1 MNTPIIN
8 FIQSYAEK
16 NPLRLHMPGHKGSG
30 FLGCESLDITEIQ
43 GADDLY
49 HADGIILESEKNAS
63 SLFNS
68 FHTHYATGGST
79 QCIGAMLY
87 LALLQKKTPSKTI
100 LAGRN
105 AHKSFLQAVAFLDL
119 DVHWLYGSSASSHL
133 CSCDITPQELQDTL
147 QTLQDNQEECPFALY
162 ITSPDYLGNQLP
174 IKELSAIC
182 SAYDIPVLVDHA
194 HGSYLKF
201 LNPSCHALDLG
212 ASMCCDSAHKTLPVL
227 TGGAYL
233 HIHQNAP
240 FYHTFA
246 KKALSLFG
254 STSPSYLIL
263 QSLDYC
269 NQILATDYKKDLQA
283 CLQEIK
289 LLKAFLSQNNITFFH
304 KEPLKLCLD
313 CKKMKISGKYLGQLL
328 HQQNIEA
335 EFIDPEYIVFMFTPA
350 ITTDQFTTLKATL
363 KEIFSK
369 REFLPPLHHK
379 TIPIPYGNQV
389 MSLKDAFLSPCERIP
404 FTDAINRICH
414 TPTISCPPAI
424 PIVISGELISQEHI
438 ALFQFFEIDFVDVV
452 KGAYCEKWSTS
463 EIEPM

>member
-16 NPLRLHMPGHKGSG
+16 KPLRLHMPGHKGSG
-30 FLGCESLDITEIQ
+30 FLGCEPFDITEIT

-63 SLFNS
+63 TLFGS

-87 LALLQKKTPSKTI
+87 LALMQKETSSKTI

-105 AHKSFLQAVAFLDL
+105 AHKAFLQAGAFLDL
-119 DVHWLYGSSASSHL
+119 DVHWLYGSSASSHI

-147 QTLQDNQEECPFALY
+147 KAIQNNQEELPFALY

-182 SAYDIPVLVDHA
+182 SAYDIPLLVDQA

-233 HIHQNAP
+233 HIHENFP
-240 FYHTFA
+240 YYHMFA

-283 CLQEIK
+283 CLEEIES
-289 LLKAFLSQNNITFFH
+289 LKSFLTKKNISFFH

-313 CKKMKISGKYLGQLL
+313 CKQMRISGKYLGQLL
-328 HQQNIEA
+328 HQENIEA
-335 EFIDPEYIVFMFTPA
+335 ELIEQEYIIFMFTPSF
-350 ITTDQFTTLKATL
+350 TSEQFTTLKATL

-369 REFLPPLHHK
+369 REFFFPHHHK
-379 TIPIPYGNQV
+379 TLPIPHGNQV
-389 MSLKDAFLSPCERIP
+389 MSLKEAFLSPCERLPSI
-404 FTDAINRICH
+404 DAIHRICH

-424 PIVISGELISQEHI
+424 PIVLSGEMISAEHI

-452 KGAYCEKWSTS
+452 KESWL
-463 EIEPM
+463 